1 MVRSEA
7 FTIEVAGEAV
17 GIVVAQKRGF
27 RFYASD
33 SRFQHLEGQNFRSV
47 ADAERAARDLGRA
60 LPPLRPAVGMAG

>member
-27 RFYASD
+27 RFCASD

-47 ADAERAARDLGRA
+47 ADAERAARDLGRT

>member
-33 SRFQHLEGQNFRSV
+33 SRYQHLEGQDFRTV
-47 ADAERAARDLGRA
+47 PDAERAARDLGRTVA
-60 LPPLRPAVGMAG
+60 SPPKAVGIAS

>member
-7 FTIEVAGEAV
+7 FTIEVAGEAI

-27 RFYASD
+27 RFYASE
-33 SRFQHLEGQNFRSV
+33 SRYQHLEGQSFRSV

-60 LPPLRPAVGMAG
+60 APLPRTAGIAS

>member
-7 FTIEVAGEAV
+7 LTIEVAGEAV

-33 SRFQHLEGQNFRSV
+33 SRFQHLEGHDFRTV
-47 ADAERAARDLGRA
+47 PDAERAARDLGRTA
-60 LPPLRPAVGMAG
+60 PLSRTAGIAS

>member
-33 SRFQHLEGQNFRSV
+33 SRFQHLEGQDFRSV
-47 ADAERAARDLGRA
+47 PDAERAARDLGRT

>member
-33 SRFQHLEGQNFRSV
+33 VRFQHLEGQDFRSV

-60 LPPLRPAVGMAG
+60 TSLPRAAGIAS